1 MTKSF
6 IIHIPCDNRIHVH
19 WLLSDITKKLH
30 TDKHQYKYK
39 HKCVIIILST
49 SVCSN
54 HECWNIAVYFKKD
67 FSLYFITFVNS
78 CFVICL
84 AFKKTIKDIKD
95 ILIEQFGTKKI
106 KLRKYFYCR
115 TGYMKQNWIFIYERE
130 RERDILSFKK
140 QYRFICT
147 LTYVTV
153 LKRPKHENM
162 KILLHLMIKLGSI
175 VRNVRSFS
183 CWEQKCQTFLKI
195 KSLKT

>member
-1 MTKSF
+1 MTESF

-130 RERDILSFKK
+130 RERYFK
-140 QYRFICT
+140 
-147 LTYVTV
+147 L
-153 LKRPKHENM
+153 
-162 KILLHLMIKLGSI
+162 
-175 VRNVRSFS
+175 
-183 CWEQKCQTFLKI
+183 
-195 KSLKT
+195 

>member
-1 MTKSF
+1 MNAE
-6 IIHIPCDNRIHVH
+6 I
-19 WLLSDITKKLH
+19 LL
-30 TDKHQYKYK
+30 Y
-39 HKCVIIILST
+39 IL
-49 SVCSN
+49 
-54 HECWNIAVYFKKD
+54 KKD

-106 KLRKYFYCR
+106 KLRKYFYC
-115 TGYMKQNWIFIYERE
+115 TIGYMKQNWIFIYE

-195 KSLKT
+195 KSLIT